1 MKNTNTA
8 PARWEHEAAAL
19 LFQVGAWYHREKR
32 VSLSDW
38 KCKTVSI
45 TYAGHEERH
54 KGHKVSWC
62 VKDQFPSEDKKQQQ
76 NPTFPQDRKFLP
88 CI

>member
-1 MKNTNTA
+1 MKE
-8 PARWEHEAAAL
+8 ARAQHLHGWEHKDSL
-19 LFQVGAWYHREKR
+19 LFQVGAWYHPEKR

-38 KCKTVSI
+38 KCKSVNI
-45 TYAGHEERH
+45 TYAGHKEHH

-62 VKDQFPSEDKKQQQ
+62 LEDQFQSEDKKQQQ

-88 CI
+88 NI